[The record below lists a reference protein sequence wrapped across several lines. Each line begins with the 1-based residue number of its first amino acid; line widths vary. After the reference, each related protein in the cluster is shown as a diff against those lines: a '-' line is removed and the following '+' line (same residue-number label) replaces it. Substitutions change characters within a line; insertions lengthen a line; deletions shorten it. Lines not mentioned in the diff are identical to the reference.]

1 MGQYAIEARSL
12 SLLGGVASH
21 NFWVL
26 RDDKGNAVAELH
38 GLATDRQTRQAVPI
52 GTDAE
57 RHSLRGWHFIH
68 DAQYARD
75 FGSRQTNAS
84 YIQDGQTAVTVM
96 TGSREE
102 ILERW
107 KVAARTG
114 VDLLNRTDRDY
125 PNFGVGRQAGFDGA
139 YNFRV
144 NDSTVNSNSA
154 YRTFGTLMVG
164 GSNVPVFDGPL
175 QPGVNNQVL
184 PSNTIL
190 NLQYDRPQFRQG
202 ALPSDQNGVAVA
214 VAQVP
219 EPTLQGHPRH
229 GQALQALAN
238 GENIPAGTMP
248 QDRIDR
254 IATNMA
260 LYSQFPQLSD
270 DHHAQSAQP
279 LAQIGSAVLSNDQTR
294 LFLSDAA
301 DLRTHISPNVV
312 AVSMGKLLEP
322 PQTELVQRFQQSE
335 PLAKTLPPSPSQQ
348 IVADEPQKASMVLG

>member
-1 MGQYAIEARSL
+1 MGQYSIEARSL

-26 RDDKGNAVAELH
+26 RDDKGNAMAELH
-38 GLATDRQTRQAVPI
+38 GLATDRQTGQAVPI

-84 YIQDGQTAVTVM
+84 FMQEGQAAITVVS
-96 TGSREE
+96 GSREE

-114 VDLLNRTDRDY
+114 VTLLNQMDRDY
-125 PNFGVGRQAGFDGA
+125 PNFGVARQAGFDGA
-139 YNFRV
+139 FNFRV
-144 NDSTVNSNSA
+144 EDSTVNSNSA

-164 GSNVPVFDGPL
+164 GSNVPVFHGPL
-175 QPGVNNQVL
+175 QPGVNNHVM
-184 PSNTIL
+184 PIDTIL

-202 ALPSDQNGVAVA
+202 SLPTSQDSVSL
-214 VAQVP
+214 AQVP
-219 EPTLQGHPRH
+219 EPTLQGTPRH
-229 GQALQALAN
+229 QQAIQALGN
-238 GENIPAGTMP
+238 SENIPAGAIP
-248 QDRIDR
+248 QERLDRV
-254 IATNMA
+254 ATNMA
-260 LYSQFPQLSD
+260 IYSQFPELTSD
-270 DHHAQSAQP
+270 HNAQNTRP
-279 LAQIGSAVLSNDQTR
+279 LGLIGSAVISNDQTR

-312 AVSMGKLLEP
+312 AVSMDKLLEAP
-322 PQTELVQRFQQSE
+322 ESQLVHRFQQSE
-335 PLAKTLPPSPSQQ
+335 QLAQATIQLPQQPQMLAEESQKTTM
-348 IVADEPQKASMVLG
+348 ARN